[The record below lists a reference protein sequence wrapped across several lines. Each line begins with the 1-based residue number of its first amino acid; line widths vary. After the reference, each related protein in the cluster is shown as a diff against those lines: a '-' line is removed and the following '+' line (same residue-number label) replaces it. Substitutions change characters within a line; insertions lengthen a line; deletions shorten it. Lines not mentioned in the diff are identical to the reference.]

1 MTATPTKTRRFI
13 PITAAAVAAAAVI
26 GAGAFFLP
34 NVLNRSGESS
44 AAVPAGPA
52 MIPAFAPADADTF
65 VLAPYSA
72 AWWAKIAAMASPES
86 RMPESDPVPAGFRLD
101 RIGYSR
107 SPDKEKRD
115 VPMTGPLRLFYLEA
129 PSAEEAARIADW
141 LQTAPGNEN
150 RRISVSDR
158 VIIITPTWVSSY
170 QAPEKPITAVPG
182 YRTNEE
188 PGKGTYWMNVDQETV
203 SVAGGADE
211 ATKTAAT
218 ALVRNGMG
226 FAEGTTW
233 LGTSDAGDS
242 WAGRFTAGGVKPE
255 NINFDTVRADVAT
268 TEKVL
273 AATKSGNVNYKV
285 MASTAA
291 QVLTTT
297 RITAEGQSGHLGT
310 GDLIDFPKVTAPVVS
325 ASTEVTDWN
334 AALSGRYGAK
344 ENVATRNISANES
357 EMVVSFGFAGK

>member
-1 MTATPTKTRRFI
+1 MTATRTKTRRLV
-13 PITAAAVAAAAVI
+13 PITAAAIAAAAVI

-34 NVLNRSGESS
+34 NVLDRSGGSS
-44 AAVPAGPA
+44 AAVPSGPA

-72 AWWAKIAAMASPES
+72 DWWAKIAAMASPES
-86 RMPESDPVPAGFRLD
+86 GILQSDPVPAGFRLD

-107 SPDKEKRD
+107 SPDHVKRD
-115 VPMTGPLRLFYLEA
+115 VSMTGPLRLFYLEA
-129 PSAEEAARIADW
+129 PTAEEATRIGEW
-141 LQTAPGNEN
+141 LQTAPGND
-150 RRISVSDR
+150 RRRVTVSDR

-170 QAPEKPITAVPG
+170 EAPETPITAVPG
-182 YRTNEE
+182 YRTDET
-188 PGKGTYWMNVDQETV
+188 PGKGTYWMNVDQETA
-203 SVAGGADE
+203 SIAGGADE

-226 FAEGTTW
+226 FAQGTTW

-242 WAGRFTAGGVKPE
+242 WAGRFAAGGVKPE
-255 NINFDTVRADVAT
+255 NINFDTVRKDVAA

-273 AATKSGNVNYKV
+273 TASKEGNVSYKV
-285 MASTAA
+285 LASSAS

-297 RITAEGQSGHLGT
+297 RITAEGQSGNLGT
-310 GDLIDFPKVTAPVVS
+310 GDLVDFPKVTAPVVS
-325 ASTEVTDWN
+325 ATTEVTDWN
-334 AALSGRYGAK
+334 AALSGRYGTK

-357 EMVVSFGFAGK
+357 EMVVSFGFAAK